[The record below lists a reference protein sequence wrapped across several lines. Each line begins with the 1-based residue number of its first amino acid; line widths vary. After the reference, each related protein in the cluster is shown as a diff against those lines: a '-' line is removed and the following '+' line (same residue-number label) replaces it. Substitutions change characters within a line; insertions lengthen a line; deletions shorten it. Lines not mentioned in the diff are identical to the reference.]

1 MSDDGLSRALYMGAM
16 HNENLARLNES
27 YVRGRL
33 DNAQQDVASLK
44 KENQQLR
51 DENSSLR
58 SKLSMLTGRPEEL
71 LVNEN
76 LALRSELGK
85 KDVELARSKALLKD
99 WMVSQTAFR
108 NLFKKYGKLP
118 DGRTPT
124 DLTKDEQIKLVEEEE
139 KAILESEQLSKMK

>member
-27 YVRGRL
+27 VVRESR
-33 DNAQQDVASLK
+33 DNAQKDVAALK

-51 DENSSLR
+51 EENSSLR
-58 SKLSMLTGRPEEL
+58 SKLSMLTGRPET
-71 LVNEN
+71 LVAEEN
-76 LALRSELGK
+76 IALRSELGK

-139 KAILESEQLSKMK
+139 KAILDSEAISKLK